1 MTWYHIHSIN
11 LLIYRLD
18 RMIDRGFA
26 VALQGSYTIKDTHS
40 YPRLCLVK
48 LTMEKAD
55 AAVNVILSSED
66 VEDNLVFSLPSN
78 FETEPE
84 ER

>member
-1 MTWYHIHSIN
+1 
-11 LLIYRLD
+11 
-18 RMIDRGFA
+18 MIDRGFA

-48 LTMEKAD
+48 LTMEEAD
-55 AAVNVILSSED
+55 AAAVNVILSSED